1 MHYVKKHYYFCTNV
15 FFFACWTILFEY
27 RKKNL
32 NFKKKHYVC
41 WNTFPLTKA
50 VKKFK
55 KCCLIHLQVWVSTL
69 TYANIFVVRFTL
81 IRLRTLF
88 TSTSF
93 LLTASNL
100 LQFLVRKTAS
110 VSNSKNTASL
120 QKYDLARC
128 QERAFMSPI
137 KITARDF
144 ILHELAYFCVFFG
157 F

>member
-110 VSNSKNTASL
+110 VSKS
-120 QKYDLARC
+120 QKYGLAPKIRPRSMS
-128 QERAFMSPI
+128 RARVHVSDQNHGQGLYPAW
-137 KITARDF
+137 T
-144 ILHELAYFCVFFG
+144 YVFFG